1 MRKIWKRDFCM
12 IEDKE
17 KLKKSVFRGLLIAIF
32 IVGVFVRVYSIDKMP
47 NALNVDEASSGYDA
61 FSIMKY
67 GVDRNGNSY
76 PVVLY
81 AWGSGQSVLYSLIS
95 IPFIAMF
102 GLTEFSTRIAMAIIG
117 SISLIAIYFLLKN
130 IFDDKKIAII
140 GMAFFAICPWHIMKS
155 RWGMDCNLFPDLILF
170 AVLFLILG
178 IKKKKSMWQI
188 LSFVM
193 LGISSYSYATSYLFL
208 PIFVGITLGY
218 LIYKKE
224 ISIKRAIRIFR
235 NSFCNFIAIDSLS
248 YYKYF

>member
-1 MRKIWKRDFCM
+1 MKKNYGSVRNM
-12 IEDKE
+12 LENQKE
-17 KLKKSVFRGLLIAIF
+17 LKKIIFRVLIVLIF
-32 IVGVFVRVYSIDKMP
+32 VIGVFLRVYGIDKMP

-67 GVDRNGNSY
+67 GVDRNGNSF

-81 AWGSGQSVLYSLIS
+81 AWGSGQSVLYSLMS

-102 GLTEFSTRIAMAIIG
+102 GLTEFSMRIAMAIVG
-117 SISLIAIYFLLKN
+117 AISLIAMYFLIKN
-130 IFDDKKIAII
+130 IFDNKKLAII
-140 GMAFFAICPWHIMKS
+140 GLAFFAICPWHILKS

-178 IKKKKSMWQI
+178 IKKKKVIWQI

-224 ISIKRAIRIFR
+224 ISIKRAVRIFR
-235 NSFCNFIAIDSLS
+235 NCFCDFVATDCIS

>member
-1 MRKIWKRDFCM
+1 ML
-12 IEDKE
+12 EDKE

-32 IVGVFVRVYSIDKMP
+32 IVGVFVRVYGIDNMP

-95 IPFIAMF
+95 IPFIAIF
-102 GLTEFSTRIAMAIIG
+102 GLTEFSMRIAMAIIG

-130 IFDDKKIAII
+130 IFDDKKIATI

-178 IKKKKSMWQI
+178 IKKKKRMWQI

-224 ISIKRAIRIFR
+224 ISIKRAVRIFR
-235 NSFCNFIAIDSLS
+235 NSFCNFFATYSVS

>member
-1 MRKIWKRDFCM
+1 ML
-12 IEDKE
+12 ENNE
-17 KLKKSVFRGLLIAIF
+17 KLKKYIFRILVIVIF
-32 IVGVFVRVYSIDKMP
+32 IVGVFVRVYGIDKMP

-102 GLTEFSTRIAMAIIG
+102 GLTEFSMRIAMAIIG

-130 IFDDKKIAII
+130 ILDDKKIAII
-140 GMAFFAICPWHIMKS
+140 GMAFFAICPWHIMKC

-178 IKKKKSMWQI
+178 IKKKKSIWQI

-193 LGISSYSYATSYLFL
+193 FGISSYSYATSYLFL

-235 NSFCNFIAIDSLS
+235 NSFCNFIAIDSLP

>member
-1 MRKIWKRDFCM
+1 ML
-12 IEDKE
+12 ENNE
-17 KLKKSVFRGLLIAIF
+17 KLKKNVFKGLLIAIF
-32 IVGVFVRVYSIDKMP
+32 IVGVFVRVYRIDKMP

-102 GLTEFSTRIAMAIIG
+102 GLTEFSMRIAMAIIG

>member
-1 MRKIWKRDFCM
+1 MLEIN
-12 IEDKE
+12 E
-17 KLKKSVFRGLLIAIF
+17 KLKKNVFKGLLISIF
-32 IVGVFVRVYSIDKMP
+32 IIGVFVRVYGIDKMP

-67 GVDRNGNSY
+67 GVDRNGNSF

-81 AWGSGQSVLYSLIS
+81 AWGSGQSILYSLMS
-95 IPFIAMF
+95 IPFIAIF
-102 GLTEFSTRIAMAIIG
+102 GLTEFSMRIAMAIIG
-117 SISLIAIYFLLKN
+117 GISLIAMYFLLKN
-130 IFDDKKIAII
+130 IFDNKKIATI

-170 AVLFLILG
+170 AILFLILG
-178 IKKKKSMWQI
+178 VKRKKTIWQI

-208 PIFVGITLGY
+208 PIFVGITLVY

-224 ISIKRAIRIFR
+224 ISLKRSVRIFR
-235 NSFCNFIAIDSLS
+235 NSFCDFFAIDSLFS
-248 YYKYF
+248 YKYF

>member
-12 IEDKE
+12 LEDKE

-32 IVGVFVRVYSIDKMP
+32 IVGVFVRVYGIDNMP

-95 IPFIAMF
+95 IPFIAIF
-102 GLTEFSTRIAMAIIG
+102 GLTEFSMRIAMAIIG

-130 IFDDKKIAII
+130 IFDDKKIATI

-178 IKKKKSMWQI
+178 IKKKKRMWQI

-224 ISIKRAIRIFR
+224 ISIKRAVRIFR
-235 NSFCNFIAIDSLS
+235 NSFCNFFATYSVS